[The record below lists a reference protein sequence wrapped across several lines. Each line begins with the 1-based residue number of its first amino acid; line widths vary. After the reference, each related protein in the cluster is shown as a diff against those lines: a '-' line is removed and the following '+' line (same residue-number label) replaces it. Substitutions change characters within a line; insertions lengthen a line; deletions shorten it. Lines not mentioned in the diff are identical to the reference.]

1 MLYQRYLFI
10 SNLILSS
17 AICLVLILLI
27 WFTRASSFVNYITEN
42 GIELSKFFQLFILIL
57 PWLLMVIIPISIFTG
72 TLININRMIGN
83 NEISI
88 LKISGLT
95 KLQICK
101 PIILL
106 ALIGS
111 ILCYFLSFFLMPYA
125 NRYLRQSKSAINENY
140 TNLVFKSQTFESF
153 KNLTL
158 YSKKRDE
165 NNNLVEVFLHDT
177 RSPQYNLTITA
188 KQGKIV
194 IQDNSALLEMDQGT
208 IQKFNYS
215 SQKTEII
222 EFDHYLFNLSESNT
236 AKTNNN
242 LKPNEYF
249 FLELFNL
256 DQNLSETEYKKLIS
270 ERHERIVDPLLS
282 IVLTLIAVAFVMQGE
297 FSRKQNSK
305 NILKAIAIASSYFV
319 LNIISYGF
327 IKYSELY
334 AILPYLNFFIFTIIS
349 FRVLNNNYRLKYA
362 R

>member
-27 WFTRASSFVNYITEN
+27 WFTRASSFVIFITEN

-57 PWLLMVIIPISIFTG
+57 PWLLMVIIPISIFAG
-72 TLININRMIGN
+72 TLINTNRMINN

-95 KLQICK
+95 KFQICK
-101 PIILL
+101 PFIFLAII
-106 ALIGS
+106 S
-111 ILCYFLSFFLMPYA
+111 SMLCYFLSFFLMPYA
-125 NRYLRQSKSAINENY
+125 NRALRESKSAINENY
-140 TNLVFKSQTFESF
+140 TNLAFKSQTFETF

-165 NNNLVEVFLHDT
+165 NNNLIEVFLHDT
-177 RSPQYNLTITA
+177 RASQYNLTITA
-188 KQGKIV
+188 KQGKIIV
-194 IQDNSALLEMDQGT
+194 DDNSALLEMTQGT
-208 IQKFNYS
+208 IQKYNYL

-222 EFDHYLFNLSESNT
+222 EFDHYLFNLNESTT

-249 FLELFNL
+249 FFELFNL
-256 DQNLSETEYKKLIS
+256 DQNLSENEIKKLII

-282 IVLTLIAVAFVMQGE
+282 IVLTFIAIAFVMQGE
-297 FSRKQNSK
+297 FSRQQNSK
-305 NILKAIAIASSYFV
+305 NIIKAIIIGSSYFIV
-319 LNIISYGF
+319 NVMCYGL
-327 IKYSELY
+327 IKYGL
-334 AILPYLNFFIFTIIS
+334 IFLTLPYLNFIFFITIS
-349 FRVLNNNYRLKYA
+349 YRVLNNNYRLKYA